1 MKLTLNTN
9 NKMTFAYFKQFETL
23 FPSKYKI
30 LLHIAIIA
38 MLNIK
43 LKVKFGIVVQ
53 VADKWMSV
61 HQAVMFNSYW

>member
-9 NKMTFAYFKQFETL
+9 NKITFACFKQFETL

-38 MLNIK
+38 MVNIK
-43 LKVKFGIVVQ
+43 SKGKFGIGFVQ
-53 VADKWMSV
+53 VVDKWMSV
-61 HQAVMFNSYW
+61 YQHNV

>member
-43 LKVKFGIVVQ
+43 LKGKFGIVVVVQ
-53 VADKWMSV
+53 VVDKWMSV
-61 HQAVMFNSYW
+61 YQVNV